1 MTSFKCRVA
10 KLFGKHLKASEQAK
24 QLAGNYLP
32 IAVGTPARVKTL
44 LEMGALS
51 LMHTK
56 YVIFDMEKD
65 KKRHT
70 ILELKDTASEMVDLI
85 QFHFIPQL
93 KKEDCSMKI
102 VLF

>member
-1 MTSFKCRVA
+1 M
-10 KLFGKHLKASEQAK
+10 
-24 QLAGNYLP
+24 
-32 IAVGTPARVKTL
+32 GTPARVKTL